1 LFSILDDMLA
11 DVVHGARVARG
22 LTLREAARRIGISPA
37 YLSSLEQGRNPATG
51 RPPVPSPPVLAEIA
65 RVLDL
70 DLEVLFGLVATVRPS
85 AHVMLIQLGRGTLPA
100 VDGARR
106 AVGSDVEEWWEVSE
120 LLGLNAG
127 RYCRAQA
134 MEALVA
140 RLEHAPATGG
150 PQGLIFG
157 AAARP
162 LARCAD
168 PFELLAAEETWEHD
182 VACACVEHLGRAP
195 AANVCVYRE
204 TDIRALPK
212 VDPLI
217 FALGLVRSHPRIAA
231 QCEDGDVATGVDAT
245 ALLLEALRPD
255 AVAAATWTQLAA
267 AAARG
272 LGRWAPPR

>member
-1 LFSILDDMLA
+1 MLA
-11 DVVHGARVARG
+11 DVVRSTRVARG
-22 LTLREAARRIGISPA
+22 LSLRETARRIGISPA
-37 YLSSLEQGRNPATG
+37 YLSSLEHGRNPATD

-70 DLEVLFGLVATVRPS
+70 DLELLFGLVATAPPS
-85 AHVMLIQLGRGTLPA
+85 AHVLLIQLGRGRLPA

-106 AVGSDVEEWWEVSE
+106 AVAADVDEWWEICE
-120 LLGLNAG
+120 LLDLSAG
-127 RYCRAQA
+127 RRYYPAQA
-134 MEALVA
+134 MQALQA
-140 RLEHAPATGG
+140 RLEYAPPTGG

-162 LARCAD
+162 LARAAD
-168 PFELLAAEETWEHD
+168 PSELLAAEETWEHD
-182 VACACVEHLGRAP
+182 VARACVEHLGGAP

-204 TDIRALPK
+204 ADIRALRK

-217 FALGLVRSHPRIAA
+217 FALGLVRTHPRIAA
-231 QCEDGDVATGVDAT
+231 QCDDGNVATGADAT

>member
-1 LFSILDDMLA
+1 VLA
-11 DVVHGARVARG
+11 DVVHGARVARS
-22 LTLREAARRIGISPA
+22 LSLREAARRIGISPA
-37 YLSSLEQGRNPATG
+37 YLSSLEHGRNPATG

-70 DLEVLFGLVATVRPS
+70 DLEMLFGMVATAPPS
-85 AHVMLIQLGRGTLPA
+85 AHVLLIQLGQGTLPA
-100 VDGARR
+100 VDGARQ
-106 AVGSDVEEWWEVSE
+106 AVAADVDEWWEISE
-120 LLGLNAG
+120 LLDLNAG
-127 RYCRAQA
+127 RRYCPAQA
-134 MEALVA
+134 MQALQA
-140 RLEHAPATGG
+140 RLEYAPPTGG
-150 PQGLIFG
+150 PHGLIFA

-162 LARCAD
+162 LARAAD
-168 PFELLAAEETWEHD
+168 PCELLAAEETWEHD
-182 VACACVEHLGRAP
+182 VACACVEHLGAAP

-204 TDIRALPK
+204 ADIRALRK

-217 FALGLVRSHPRIAA
+217 FALGLVRTHPRIVA
-231 QCEDGDVATGVDAT
+231 QCDDGNVATGADAT